1 MRLRLDFAVSVPK
14 DPARH
19 DLNEDVWAAEERLVR
34 VAVSDGASESF
45 DSRTWARLLV
55 EKYILD
61 PAITPDWVGSIG
73 SQYKASVDYEQLS
86 WSKQAAYDRGSFA
99 TLLAVELALNG
110 TEVEVLAIGDSVAI
124 HASCGVLL
132 ASFPYTT
139 PEEFDSRPK
148 LLSTLASANT
158 FVAEPGFFN
167 KNSSKTWPV
176 KPGDCLL
183 LMTDAVAQWVL
194 REQAET
200 PSALIQM
207 LEVAQAHEFEELV
220 LKLRQEHRMRLDD
233 STLVRLIVVEEE

>member
-19 DLNEDVWAAEERLVR
+19 DLNEDVWAAEERLER

-55 EKYILD
+55 EKYIVD
-61 PAITPDWVGSIG
+61 PEIIPDWVSNVVAQYTASI
-73 SQYKASVDYEQLS
+73 DYEQLS

-110 TEVEVLAIGDSVAI
+110 TEVEVLAIGDSVAV
-124 HASCGVLL
+124 HASSGELL

-139 PEEFDSRPK
+139 PEEFDSRPE
-148 LLSTLASANT
+148 LLSTLTAANK

-176 KPGDCLL
+176 KPGDYIL

-200 PSALIQM
+200 PSALLQM
-207 LEVAQAHEFEELV
+207 LEVTQAREFEELV

-233 STLVRLIVVEEE
+233 STLVRIVVEEE

>member
-1 MRLRLDFAVSVPK
+1 MLLRLNFAVSVPK

-19 DLNEDVWAAEERLVR
+19 DLNEDVWAVDERLVR

-55 EKYILD
+55 EKYMAD
-61 PAITPDWVGSIG
+61 PAITSDWVDSAVAK
-73 SQYKASVDYEQLS
+73 YKASVDYEQLS

-110 TEVEVLAIGDSVAI
+110 TEVEVLAIGDSVAM
-124 HASCGVLL
+124 HVSSGVLL

-148 LLSTLASANT
+148 LLSTLTSANS
-158 FVAEPGFFN
+158 FVAELGFLN

-176 KPGDCLL
+176 KPGDYLL

-200 PSALIQM
+200 PSALLRM
-207 LEVAQAHEFEELV
+207 LEVTQAHEFEELV
-220 LKLRQEHRMRLDD
+220 LKLRQEHRMCLDD
-233 STLVRLIVVEEE
+233 STLVRLIVAEEE